1 MMEHNR
7 RPVKR
12 SRKIVL
18 SSLSVLLIAFISL
31 GSVVFAIGAGL
42 KRYDPGVF
50 RDYTE
55 IWNEPHDPTESS
67 ILDETDSL
75 PSVELPDTAL
85 RSDKDVQN
93 ILIIGEDEK
102 KKGDVPRSDSMILV
116 SVDNR
121 NKQIKMTSFLRDCYV
136 HLPGYGDN
144 RINAAYSVGGIS
156 LTIKTIEENFKIK
169 IDNYVIIDFSAFEK
183 IINRMGGI
191 SAKLTKAQAEYM
203 TYYCHHAF
211 SEGSNRLNGA
221 DALEYVRM
229 RRLDSDFQRTARQ
242 RAVIEQLAGK
252 IKKYNV
258 VDLKRLMDDM
268 LPAISTNLSVPELG
282 GFVADAQVLTG
293 YEIKQFSIPAEGTY
307 EGKSVNGKDVLVLD
321 VKSNADKLS
330 KFIYTADYT
339 PIKKK

>member
-1 MMEHNR
+1 
-7 RPVKR
+7 
-12 SRKIVL
+12 
-18 SSLSVLLIAFISL
+18 VLLIAFVSL

-42 KRYDPGVF
+42 KNYEEGVF
-50 RDYTE
+50 GQYVD
-55 IWNEPHDPTESS
+55 IWNVDPEDNEEPIFEG
-67 ILDETDSL
+67 TDSL
-75 PSVELPDTAL
+75 PDIELPTGAM

-102 KKGDVPRSDSMILV
+102 KKGEVPRSDSMILV

-136 HLPGYGDN
+136 HIPGYGDN
-144 RINAAYSVGGIS
+144 RINAAYSVGGVS
-156 LTIKTIEENFKIK
+156 LTIKTLEENFKVK

-203 TYYCHHAF
+203 TYYCHHPF

-258 VDLKRLMDDM
+258 VDLQRLMNDM

-282 GFVADAQVLTG
+282 GFVKDSSELTG

-321 VKSNADKLS
+321 VRSNADKLS